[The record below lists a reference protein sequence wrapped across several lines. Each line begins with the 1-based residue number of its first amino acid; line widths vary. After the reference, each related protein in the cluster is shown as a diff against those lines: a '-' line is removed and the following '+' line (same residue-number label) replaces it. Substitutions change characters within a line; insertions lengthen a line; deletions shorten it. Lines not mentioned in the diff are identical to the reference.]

1 MSFKKSSEG
10 GFTIT
15 EVLVAIAIVLI
26 LAAVVIPQFLNQ
38 RDAVMESDVE
48 AYLVNSA
55 TTLETERNAAAGYYP
70 SDAPDSIKSRVASG
84 DIEINYY
91 IPTDEFSN
99 KDRRRYCLDAITYD
113 GMFQKYVTSA
123 SPNVEEGE
131 CPSEWKSDGE
141 SN

>member
-26 LAAVVIPQFLNQ
+26 LAAVVVPQFLNQ

-70 SDAPDSIKSRVASG
+70 SSAPDSIKSRVASG
-84 DIEINYY
+84 DIEINYNVK
-91 IPTDEFSN
+91 EG
-99 KDRRRYCLDAITYD
+99 RREYCLDAITYD
-113 GMFQKYVTSA
+113 GMFPKYVTSS
-123 SPNVEEGE
+123 SPEVKEGD
-131 CPSEWKSDGE
+131 CPDDY
-141 SN
+141 